1 MTTDPRADRP
11 PLETRAVGPEHL
23 EELARLFGTS
33 RDTRG
38 CWCMAPCLALLDF
51 GIGWVTRQN
60 HRRFASLAAR
70 EEAPMGV
77 LALIA
82 DEPVGWVA
90 CGPRSRYLPLG
101 GVGDTLLA
109 DRDRSEDDVVW
120 LVPCFYLHPQHRSS
134 GVSHALLEASI
145 ATATAHHAAAV
156 EAWPAV
162 VPGLRWEAFRGR
174 TELFTQ
180 AGVTQVA
187 GLESQRLGVQRVLLR
202 LDLV

>member
-1 MTTDPRADRP
+1 
-11 PLETRAVGPEHL
+11 
-23 EELARLFGTS
+23 
-33 RDTRG
+33 
-38 CWCMAPCLALLDF
+38 MAPCLALLDF

-162 VPGLRWEAFRGR
+162 VPGLRWDAFRGR

-180 AGVTQVA
+180 AGFTQVA

>member
-1 MTTDPRADRP
+1 
-11 PLETRAVGPEHL
+11 
-23 EELARLFGTS
+23 
-33 RDTRG
+33 
-38 CWCMAPCLALLDF
+38 MAPCVGLVEF

-77 LALIA
+77 LASIS
-82 DEPVGWVA
+82 DEPVGWSA
-90 CGPRSRYLPLG
+90 CGPRSRYLPPG
-101 GVGDTLLA
+101 GVGDRLLA

-134 GVSHALLEASI
+134 GVMHALLEAAV

-156 EAWPAV
+156 EGWPAV
-162 VPGLRWEAFRGR
+162 VPGLRWDAFRGR

-180 AGVTQVA
+180 AGFTQVA
-187 GLESQRLGVQRVLLR
+187 RLGPQRVLLR